1 MSNKRAIWIVSFY
14 LIAIVV
20 SLLWLFPLFIA
31 GTTAFKSMSEV
42 VQDVYWWNLP
52 DEFTFQYFLE
62 AWNQGGMSRYFLNS
76 FIITVPSV
84 IGALFFSALGGFA
97 LAKYDFKYNKLVLG
111 VFIAGNMIPFQMMMF
126 PVFEISNIL
135 GIYDTYLAV
144 ILFHVAFQMGFCI
157 FFLRNFIRTIPTDL
171 LDAARVDG
179 SSEFRIFLQI
189 VLPLTKP
196 ALAALGILEFTWIWN
211 DYLWG
216 LVLLA
221 SDNLRPVTVGLVS
234 LQGEYLSKWNI
245 ISAGSLIAA
254 AVPLIVFLLF
264 QRYFIQGLMMGS
276 SK

>member
-1 MSNKRAIWIVSFY
+1 MSKKRAFWVGSFY
-14 LIAIVV
+14 LIAIVI

-42 VQDVYWWNLP
+42 VQDTYWWNLP
-52 DEFTFQYFLE
+52 DNFSFKYFFE
-62 AWNQGGMSRYFLNS
+62 AWSRGGMSRYFLNS

-84 IGALFFSALGGFA
+84 LGALFFSALGGFA
-97 LAKYDFKYNKLVLG
+97 LAKYKFKYNKLILAI
-111 VFIAGNMIPFQMMMF
+111 FIAGNMIPFQMMMF
-126 PVFEISNIL
+126 PVFKISNTL
-135 GIYDTYLAV
+135 GLYDTYLAV
-144 ILFHVAFQMGFCI
+144 ILFHIAFQMGFCI

-254 AVPLIVFLLF
+254 SVPLIVFLFF

-276 SK
+276 NK

>member
-1 MSNKRAIWIVSFY
+1 MSKNRAIWIVSFY

>member
-1 MSNKRAIWIVSFY
+1 MSKRRILWVGSFY
-14 LIAIVV
+14 LLTIVI

-31 GTTAFKSMSEV
+31 VTTAFKSMNEI
-42 VQDVYWWNLP
+42 VQNIYWWNLP
-52 DEFTFQYFLE
+52 NRFTFQYFAE
-62 AWNQGGMSRYFLNS
+62 AWNQGGLWRYLVNS
-76 FIITVPSV
+76 FIITIPSV
-84 IGALFFSALGGFA
+84 LGALFFSALGGFA
-97 LAKYDFKYNKLVLG
+97 LAKYRFKYNMLILG
-111 VFIAGNMIPFQMMMF
+111 IFIGGNMMPYQMMMF
-126 PVFEISNIL
+126 PVFKLSNIL

-144 ILFHVAFQMGFCI
+144 ILFHVSFQMGFCI

-221 SDNLRPVTVGLVS
+221 SDNLRPITVGLVS
-234 LQGEYLSKWNI
+234 LQGEYLTKWNI

-254 AVPLIVFLLF
+254 AVPLLVFLIF
-264 QRYFIQGLMMGS
+264 QRYFIQGLMMGA
-276 SK
+276 KK

>member
-1 MSNKRAIWIVSFY
+1 MSKRRVLWIGSFY
-14 LIAIVV
+14 LIAIVI

-31 GTTAFKSMSEV
+31 GTTAFKSMNEI
-42 VQDVYWWNLP
+42 VQNIYWWNLP
-52 DEFTFQYFLE
+52 DEFTFQYFAE

-84 IGALFFSALGGFA
+84 VGALFLSALGGFA
-97 LAKYDFKYNKLVLG
+97 LAKYRFKYNKLILG
-111 VFIAGNMIPFQMMMF
+111 IFIAGNMIPFQMMMF
-126 PVFEISNIL
+126 PVFEISNVL
-135 GIYDTYLAV
+135 GLYDTYLAV
-144 ILFHVAFQMGFCI
+144 ILFHVSFQMGFCI

-254 AVPLIVFLLF
+254 AVPLIVFLVF
-264 QRYFIQGLMMGS
+264 QRYFIQGLMMGA

>member
-1 MSNKRAIWIVSFY
+1 MSKRRILWIGSFY
-14 LIAIVV
+14 LIAIVI

-31 GTTAFKSMSEV
+31 GTTAFKSMNEI
-42 VQDVYWWNLP
+42 VQNIYWWNLP
-52 DEFTFQYFLE
+52 NEFSFQYFAE
-62 AWNQGGMSRYFLNS
+62 AWNQGGMSRYFINS

-84 IGALFFSALGGFA
+84 LGALFFSALGGFA
-97 LAKYDFKYNKLVLG
+97 LAKYRFKYNKLILG
-111 VFIAGNMIPFQMMMF
+111 IFIAGNMIPFQMMMF
-126 PVFEISNIL
+126 PVFEISNVL
-135 GIYDTYLAV
+135 GLYDTYLAV
-144 ILFHVAFQMGFCI
+144 ILFHIAFQMGFCI

-221 SDNLRPVTVGLVS
+221 SDDLRPITVGLVS

-254 AVPLIVFLLF
+254 AVPLLVFLIF
-264 QRYFIQGLMMGS
+264 QRYFIQGLMMGAN
-276 SK
+276 K

>member
-1 MSNKRAIWIVSFY
+1 MSKRRVLWVGSFY
-14 LIAIVV
+14 LIAIVI

-31 GTTAFKSMSEV
+31 GTTAFKSMNEI
-42 VQDVYWWNLP
+42 VQNIYWWNLP
-52 DEFTFQYFLE
+52 DEFTFQYFAE
-62 AWNQGGMSRYFLNS
+62 AWNQGGMSRYFINS

-84 IGALFFSALGGFA
+84 LGALFLSALGGFA
-97 LAKYDFKYNKLVLG
+97 LAKYNFKYNKLILG
-111 VFIAGNMIPFQMMMF
+111 IFIAGNMIPFQMMMF
-126 PVFEISNIL
+126 PVFEISNVL
-135 GIYDTYLAV
+135 GLYDTYLAV
-144 ILFHVAFQMGFCI
+144 ILFHVSFQMGFCI

-221 SDNLRPVTVGLVS
+221 SDNLRPITVGLVS

-254 AVPLIVFLLF
+254 AVPLIVFLVF
-264 QRYFIQGLMMGS
+264 QRYFIQGLMMGAN
-276 SK
+276 K

>member
-1 MSNKRAIWIVSFY
+1 MSKKRAIWIGSFY
-14 LIAIVV
+14 LIAIVI

-52 DEFTFQYFLE
+52 DNFSFKYFFE
-62 AWNQGGMSRYFLNS
+62 AWSRGGMSRYFLNS

-84 IGALFFSALGGFA
+84 LGALFFSALGGFA
-97 LAKYDFKYNKLVLG
+97 LAKYKFKYNKLILG
-111 VFIAGNMIPFQMMMF
+111 IFIAGNMIPFQMMMF
-126 PVFEISNIL
+126 PVFKISNTL
-135 GIYDTYLAV
+135 GLYDTYLAV
-144 ILFHVAFQMGFCI
+144 ILFHISFQMGFCI

-221 SDNLRPVTVGLVS
+221 SDHLRPVTVGLVS
-234 LQGEYLSKWNI
+234 LQGEYLSKWNV

-254 AVPLIVFLLF
+254 SVPLIVFLFF

-276 SK
+276 NK

>member
-1 MSNKRAIWIVSFY
+1 MSKRRILWVGSFY
-14 LIAIVV
+14 LIAIVI

-31 GTTAFKSMSEV
+31 GTTAFKSMNEI
-42 VQDVYWWNLP
+42 VQNIYWWNLP
-52 DEFTFQYFLE
+52 DEFTFQYFAE
-62 AWNQGGMSRYFLNS
+62 AWNQGGMSRYFVNS

-84 IGALFFSALGGFA
+84 LGALFLSALGGFA
-97 LAKYDFKYNKLVLG
+97 LAKYRFKYNKLILG
-111 VFIAGNMIPFQMMMF
+111 IFIAGNMIPFQMMMF
-126 PVFEISNIL
+126 PVFEISNVL
-135 GIYDTYLAV
+135 GLYDTYLAV
-144 ILFHVAFQMGFCI
+144 ILFHVSFQMGFCI

-221 SDNLRPVTVGLVS
+221 SDNLRPITVGLVS

-254 AVPLIVFLLF
+254 VVPLLVFLVF
-264 QRYFIQGLMMGS
+264 QRYFIQGLMMGAN
-276 SK
+276 K

>member
-1 MSNKRAIWIVSFY
+1 MSKRRILWIGSFY
-14 LIAIVV
+14 LIAIVI

-31 GTTAFKSMSEV
+31 GTTAFKSMNEI
-42 VQDVYWWNLP
+42 VQNIYWWNLP
-52 DEFTFQYFLE
+52 NEFTFQYFAE
-62 AWNQGGMSRYFLNS
+62 AWNQGGLSRYLVNS
-76 FIITVPSV
+76 FIITIPSV
-84 IGALFFSALGGFA
+84 LGALFFSALGGFA
-97 LAKYDFKYNKLVLG
+97 LAKYRFKYNKLILG
-111 VFIAGNMIPFQMMMF
+111 IFIAGNMIPFQMMMF
-126 PVFEISNIL
+126 PVFEISNVL
-135 GIYDTYLAV
+135 GLYDTYLAV
-144 ILFHVAFQMGFCI
+144 ILFHIAFQMGFCI

-221 SDNLRPVTVGLVS
+221 SDDLRPITVGLVS

-254 AVPLIVFLLF
+254 AVPLLVFLIF
-264 QRYFIQGLMMGS
+264 QRYFIQGLMMGA
-276 SK
+276 KK

>member
-1 MSNKRAIWIVSFY
+1 MSKKRAIWIGSFY

-31 GTTAFKSMSEV
+31 GTTAFKSMSEIV
-42 VQDVYWWNLP
+42 RDVYWWNLP
-52 DEFTFQYFLE
+52 DNFTFEYFLE

-97 LAKYDFKYNKLVLG
+97 LAKYDFKYNKLILG
-111 VFIAGNMIPFQMMMF
+111 IFIAGNMIPFQMMMF
-126 PVFEISNIL
+126 PVFEISNTL

-221 SDNLRPVTVGLVS
+221 SDSLRPVTVGLVS

-264 QRYFIQGLMMGS
+264 QRYFIQGLMMGA

>member
-1 MSNKRAIWIVSFY
+1 MSKKRIIWIGTFY
-14 LIAIVV
+14 LIAIIITLV
-20 SLLWLFPLFIA
+20 WLFPLFIA
-31 GTTAFKSMSEV
+31 GTTAFKSMTEI

-52 DEFTFQYFLE
+52 DQFSFKYFAE
-62 AWNQGGMSRYFLNS
+62 AWHQGGMSRYFMNS

-84 IGALFFSALGGFA
+84 LGALFFAALGGFA
-97 LAKYDFKYNKLVLG
+97 LAKYKFRFNKLVLG
-111 VFIAGNMIPFQMMMF
+111 IFIAGNMIPFQMMMF
-126 PVFEISNIL
+126 PVFEISNVL
-135 GIYDTYLAV
+135 GIYNTYLVV
-144 ILFHVAFQMGFCI
+144 ILFHISFQMGFCI
-157 FFLRNFIRTIPTDL
+157 FFLRNFIKTIPTDL

-216 LVLLA
+216 LVLL
-221 SDNLRPVTVGLVS
+221 SSNKLRPVTVGLVS

-264 QRYFIQGLMMGS
+264 QRYFIKGMMMGAT
-276 SK
+276 K

>member
-1 MSNKRAIWIVSFY
+1 MSKRRVLWIGSFY
-14 LIAIVV
+14 LIAIVI

-31 GTTAFKSMSEV
+31 GTTAFKSMNEI
-42 VQDVYWWNLP
+42 VQNIYWWNLP
-52 DEFTFQYFLE
+52 DEFTFQYFVE

-84 IGALFFSALGGFA
+84 LGALFFSALGGFA
-97 LAKYDFKYNKLVLG
+97 LAKYRFKYSKLILG
-111 VFIAGNMIPFQMMMF
+111 IFIAGNMIPFQMMMF
-126 PVFEISNIL
+126 PVFEISNVL
-135 GIYDTYLAV
+135 GLYDTYLAV
-144 ILFHVAFQMGFCI
+144 ILFHISFQMGFCI

-254 AVPLIVFLLF
+254 AVPLLVFLIF
-264 QRYFIQGLMMGS
+264 QRYFIQGLMMGAN
-276 SK
+276 K

>member
-1 MSNKRAIWIVSFY
+1 MSKRRVLWVGSFY
-14 LIAIVV
+14 LIAIVI

-31 GTTAFKSMSEV
+31 GTTAFKSMNEI
-42 VQDVYWWNLP
+42 VQNIYWWNLP
-52 DEFTFQYFLE
+52 DEFTFQYFAE
-62 AWNQGGMSRYFLNS
+62 AWNQGGMSRYFVNS

-84 IGALFFSALGGFA
+84 LGALFLSALGGFA
-97 LAKYDFKYNKLVLG
+97 LAKYRFKYNKLILG
-111 VFIAGNMIPFQMMMF
+111 IFIAGNMIPFQMMMF
-126 PVFEISNIL
+126 PVFEISNVL
-135 GIYDTYLAV
+135 GLYDTYLAV
-144 ILFHVAFQMGFCI
+144 ILFHVSFQMGFCI

-221 SDNLRPVTVGLVS
+221 SDNLRPITVGLVS

-254 AVPLIVFLLF
+254 VVPLLVFLVF
-264 QRYFIQGLMMGS
+264 QRYFIQGLMMGAN
-276 SK
+276 K

>member
-1 MSNKRAIWIVSFY
+1 MSKRRVLWIGSFY
-14 LIAIVV
+14 LIAIVI
-20 SLLWLFPLFIA
+20 SILWLLPLFIA
-31 GTTAFKSMSEV
+31 GTTAFKSMSEI
-42 VQDVYWWNLP
+42 VQNIYWWDLP
-52 DEFTFQYFLE
+52 DQFTFQYFAE

-84 IGALFFSALGGFA
+84 LGALFLSALGGFA
-97 LAKYDFKYNKLVLG
+97 LAKYRFRYSKLILG
-111 VFIAGNMIPFQMMMF
+111 IFIAGNMIPFQMMMF
-126 PVFEISNIL
+126 PVFEISNVL
-135 GIYDTYLAV
+135 GLYDTYLAV
-144 ILFHVAFQMGFCI
+144 ILFHVSFQMGFCI

-221 SDNLRPVTVGLVS
+221 SDNLRPITVGLVS

-254 AVPLIVFLLF
+254 AVPLVVFLVF
-264 QRYFIQGLMMGS
+264 QRYFIQGLMMGAN
-276 SK
+276 K

>member
-1 MSNKRAIWIVSFY
+1 MTKRRVLWIGSFY
-14 LIAIVV
+14 LIAIVI

-31 GTTAFKSMSEV
+31 GTTAFKSMNEI
-42 VQDVYWWNLP
+42 VQNIYWWNLP
-52 DEFTFQYFLE
+52 DEFTFQYFAE

-84 IGALFFSALGGFA
+84 LGALFFSALGGFA
-97 LAKYDFKYNKLVLG
+97 LAKYRFKYNKLILG
-111 VFIAGNMIPFQMMMF
+111 IFIAGNMIPFQMMMF
-126 PVFEISNIL
+126 PVFEISNVL
-135 GIYDTYLAV
+135 GLYDTYLAV
-144 ILFHVAFQMGFCI
+144 ILFHISFQMGFCI

-221 SDNLRPVTVGLVS
+221 SDNLRPITVGLVS

-254 AVPLIVFLLF
+254 AVPLVVFLVF
-264 QRYFIQGLMMGS
+264 QRYFIQGLMMGAN
-276 SK
+276 K

>member
-1 MSNKRAIWIVSFY
+1 MSRKRIIWIGFFY
-14 LIAIVV
+14 LAAIVV

-31 GTTAFKSMSEV
+31 GTTAFKSMNEV
-42 VQDVYWWNLP
+42 VQDIYWWNLP
-52 DEFTFQYFLE
+52 DQFTFKYFLE
-62 AWNQGGMSRYFLNS
+62 AWNQGGMSRYFINS

-97 LAKYDFKYNKLVLG
+97 LAKYKFRYNKLILAI
-111 VFIAGNMIPFQMMMF
+111 FIAGNMIPFQMMMF
-126 PVFEISNIL
+126 PVFEISNVF

-144 ILFHVAFQMGFCI
+144 ILFHISFQMGFCI

-221 SDNLRPVTVGLVS
+221 SDNLRPITVGLVS

-254 AVPLIVFLLF
+254 AVPLLVFLLF
-264 QRYFIQGLMMGS
+264 QRYFIQGLMMGAN
-276 SK
+276 K

>member
-1 MSNKRAIWIVSFY
+1 MSTKRAIWIGSFY
-14 LIAIVV
+14 LIAIVICLV
-20 SLLWLFPLFIA
+20 WLFPLFIA
-31 GTTAFKSMSEV
+31 VTTAFKSMQEV
-42 VQDVYWWNLP
+42 VQDIYWWNLP
-52 DEFTFQYFLE
+52 DSFSPRFFVE
-62 AWNQGGMSRYFLNS
+62 AWTKGGMSRYFLNS
-76 FIITVPSV
+76 FIITIPSV
-84 IGALFFSALGGFA
+84 LGALFFSALGGFA
-97 LAKYDFKYNKLVLG
+97 LAKYKFRYNKLILG
-111 VFIAGNMIPFQMMMF
+111 IFIAGNMIPFQMMMF
-126 PVFEISNIL
+126 PVFRISNVL

-171 LDAARVDG
+171 LDAARIDG

-234 LQGEYLSKWNI
+234 LQGEYLSKWNV
-245 ISAGSLIAA
+245 ISAGSILAA
-254 AVPLIVFLLF
+254 IVPLLVFLIF
-264 QRYFIQGLMMGS
+264 QRYFIQGLMMGA

>member
-1 MSNKRAIWIVSFY
+1 MSKRRVLWVGSFY
-14 LIAIVV
+14 LIAIVI
-20 SLLWLFPLFIA
+20 SLLWLLPLFIA
-31 GTTAFKSMSEV
+31 GTTAFKSMNEI
-42 VQDVYWWNLP
+42 VQNIYWWDLP
-52 DEFTFQYFLE
+52 DQFTFQYFAE

-84 IGALFFSALGGFA
+84 LGALFFSALGGFA
-97 LAKYDFKYNKLVLG
+97 LAKYRFKYNKLILG
-111 VFIAGNMIPFQMMMF
+111 IFIAGNMIPFQMMMF
-126 PVFEISNIL
+126 PVFEISNVL
-135 GIYDTYLAV
+135 GLYDTYLAV
-144 ILFHVAFQMGFCI
+144 ILFHISFQMGFCI

-245 ISAGSLIAA
+245 ISAGSLLAA
-254 AVPLIVFLLF
+254 AVPLLVFLIF
-264 QRYFIQGLMMGS
+264 QRYFIQGLMMGA

>member
-1 MSNKRAIWIVSFY
+1 MSKKRAIWIVSFY
-14 LIAIVV
+14 LIAIVI

-31 GTTAFKSMSEV
+31 GTTAFKSMSEI

-52 DEFTFQYFLE
+52 DSFSFQYFAE

-84 IGALFFSALGGFA
+84 LGALFLSALGGFA
-97 LAKYDFKYNKLVLG
+97 LAKYKFKYNKLILG
-111 VFIAGNMIPFQMMMF
+111 IFIAGNMIPFQMMMF
-126 PVFEISNIL
+126 PVFEISNVL
-135 GIYDTYLAV
+135 GLYDTYLAV
-144 ILFHVAFQMGFCI
+144 ILFHVSFQMGFCI

-221 SDNLRPVTVGLVS
+221 SDDLRPVTVGLVS

-254 AVPLIVFLLF
+254 AVPLVVFLLF
-264 QRYFIQGLMMGS
+264 QRYFIKGLMMGA

>member
-1 MSNKRAIWIVSFY
+1 MSKRRVLWVGSFY
-14 LIAIVV
+14 LIAIVI

-31 GTTAFKSMSEV
+31 GTTAFKSMNEI
-42 VQDVYWWNLP
+42 VQNIYWWNLP
-52 DEFTFQYFLE
+52 DEFTFQYFAE

-84 IGALFFSALGGFA
+84 LGALFFSALGGFA
-97 LAKYDFKYNKLVLG
+97 LAKYKFKYNKLILG
-111 VFIAGNMIPFQMMMF
+111 IFIAGNMIPFQMMMF
-126 PVFEISNIL
+126 PVFEISNVL
-135 GIYDTYLAV
+135 GLYDTYLAV
-144 ILFHVAFQMGFCI
+144 ILFHISFQMGFCI

-221 SDNLRPVTVGLVS
+221 SDDLRPVTVGLVS

-254 AVPLIVFLLF
+254 AVPLLVFLIF
-264 QRYFIQGLMMGS
+264 QRYFIQGLMMGAN
-276 SK
+276 K

>member
-1 MSNKRAIWIVSFY
+1 MSKRRVLWIGSFY
-14 LIAIVV
+14 LIAIVI

-31 GTTAFKSMSEV
+31 GTTAFKSMNEI
-42 VQDVYWWNLP
+42 VQNIYWWNLP
-52 DEFTFQYFLE
+52 DEFTFQYFAE

-84 IGALFFSALGGFA
+84 LGALFFSALGGFA
-97 LAKYDFKYNKLVLG
+97 LAKYRFKYSKLILG
-111 VFIAGNMIPFQMMMF
+111 IFIAGNMIPFQMMMF
-126 PVFEISNIL
+126 PVFEISNVL
-135 GIYDTYLAV
+135 GLYDTYLAV
-144 ILFHVAFQMGFCI
+144 ILFHVSFQMGFCI

-254 AVPLIVFLLF
+254 AVPLLVFLIF
-264 QRYFIQGLMMGS
+264 QRYFIQGLMMGAN
-276 SK
+276 K